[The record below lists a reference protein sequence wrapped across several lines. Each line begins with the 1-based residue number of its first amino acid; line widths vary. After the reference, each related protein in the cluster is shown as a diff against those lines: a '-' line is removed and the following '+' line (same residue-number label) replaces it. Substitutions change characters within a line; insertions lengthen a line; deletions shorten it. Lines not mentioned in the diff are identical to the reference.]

1 MIPTENAKTPPVAPS
16 ALPPELPLLR
26 PVRRSGSARAK
37 LLGLL
42 VLGLLLG
49 GAFLLGFFPRLRQTE
64 ELRQDGEREANR
76 VPEVKVARAVKA
88 ATQVTLTLPGTARA
102 QIEAPIYARINGY
115 LKRFLVDLGDSVRK
129 GQLLA
134 EIESPEV
141 DQQLRQARAN
151 LAVARAALVQNRAN
165 LTLAGIGARRWAA
178 LAKDHAV
185 SQQEADEK
193 QAALEAREA
202 DVHAAEA
209 AIQSQEANVKRY
221 EELQGFMQ
229 ILAPFDGL
237 ISSRSVDIGTLVSE
251 GSTTSTRELFRLVQ
265 VETLRV
271 YVNVRESAMASVQPG
286 LEVQL
291 RFDAHP
297 GRVWTGSVARTARS
311 ADPTSR
317 MMQSEVTVANPDG
330 VLSSGLY
337 AQVVFQLR
345 RVTPPLVV
353 PANAL
358 VIWPKGTFVAVVG
371 EDSIVHYPAVVIGRD
386 TGTQA
391 EILSGLKEGDR
402 VMVNPTTEVREGQ
415 KVRAVDD
422 Q

>member
-1 MIPTENAKTPPVAPS
+1 MIPTENAKTPSPAAPDRPPDLL
-16 ALPPELPLLR
+16 LPR
-26 PVRRSGSARAK
+26 PVQKPGSSGTK
-37 LLGLL
+37 TLGLL
-42 VLGLLLG
+42 VLVVLLG
-49 GAFLLGFFPRLRQTE
+49 GAFLLGFVPRLRQTE
-64 ELRQDGEREANR
+64 ELRQEGEKEQNR
-76 VPEVKVARAVKA
+76 VPEVKVARAAKA
-88 ATQVTLTLPGTARA
+88 TAQVTLTLPGTARA

-115 LKRFLVDLGDSVRK
+115 LKRFLVDLGDSVKK

-151 LAVARAALVQNRAN
+151 LGVAKATLAQNRAN
-165 LTLAGIGARRWAA
+165 WTLAGIGARRWAA

-202 DVHAAEA
+202 DVQAAEA

-229 ILAPFDGL
+229 ILAPFDGI
-237 ISSRSVDIGTLVSE
+237 ISSRSVDVGTLVSE
-251 GSTTSTRELFRLVQ
+251 GSTTSTRELYRLVQ
-265 VETLRV
+265 VDSLRV
-271 YVNVRESAMASVQPG
+271 FVNVPESAMASVQPG

-297 GRVWTGSVARTARS
+297 GRLWTGSVTRTARS

-317 MMQSEVTVANPDG
+317 MMQTEVSVANPDG

-345 RVTPPLVV
+345 RATPPLLV

-358 VIWPKGTFVAVVG
+358 VIWPKGTFIAVVG
-371 EDSIVHYPAVVIGRD
+371 EDSVVHYPAVVIGRD
-386 TGTQA
+386 YGTQA

-402 VMVNPTTEVREGQ
+402 VMINPTTEVKEGQ
-415 KVRAVDD
+415 KVRAVDE

>member
-1 MIPTENAKTPPVAPS
+1 MIPTENASTTPPPA
-16 ALPPELPLLR
+16 AARPPELVLPR
-26 PVRRSGSARAK
+26 PVRKSGSGGAK
-37 LLGLL
+37 
-42 VLGLLLG
+42 VLGLLILIALLIG
-49 GAFLLGFFPRLRQTE
+49 VFLLGYLPRLRQTE
-64 ELRQDGEREANR
+64 ELRRDSEKEENR
-76 VPEVKVARAVKA
+76 LPEVKVARAVRA
-88 ATQVTLTLPGTARA
+88 PAQVTLTLPGTARA
-102 QIEAPIYARINGY
+102 QIETPIYARINGY
-115 LKRFLVDLGDSVRK
+115 LKRFLVDLGDTVKK

-151 LAVARAALVQNRAN
+151 LAVARAALAQNRAN
-165 LTLAGIGARRWAA
+165 LTLADIGARRWVA

-193 QAALEAREA
+193 QAALEARHA
-202 DVHAAEA
+202 DVQAAEA

-229 ILAPFDGL
+229 ILAPFDGI

-251 GSTTSTRELFRLVQ
+251 GSTTSTRELYRLVQ
-265 VETLRV
+265 VDTLRV
-271 YVNVRESAMASVQPG
+271 FVNVPESAMASVQPG

-297 GRVWTGSVARTARS
+297 GRVWAGLVTRTARS
-311 ADPTSR
+311 ADPASR

-337 AQVVFQLR
+337 AQVVFQLKR
-345 RVTPPLVV
+345 ATPPLLV
-353 PANAL
+353 PAKAL
-358 VIWPKGTFVAVVG
+358 VIWPKGSFVAVVG
-371 EDSIVHYPAVVIGRD
+371 PDSIVHYPAVGIGRD
-386 TGTQA
+386 YGTQA
-391 EILSGLKEGDR
+391 EILSGLQEGDR
-402 VMVNPTTEVREGQ
+402 VMVNPTTEVKEGQ

>member
-271 YVNVRESAMASVQPG
+271 YVNVPESAMASVQPG

>member
-1 MIPTENAKTPPVAPS
+1 MIPTENAKTPPPPAAVR
-16 ALPPELPLLR
+16 LPEPEFPR
-26 PVRRSGSARAK
+26 MVQRSGSARSKA
-37 LLGLL
+37 LGLL
-42 VLGLLLG
+42 ILLVLLG
-49 GAFLLGFFPRLRQTE
+49 GAFLLGYFPRLRQAE
-64 ELRQDGEREANR
+64 ELRLEVEKGENR
-76 VPEVKVARAVKA
+76 VQEVKVTRAVRA
-88 ATQVTLTLPGTARA
+88 AAQSTLTLPGTARA
-102 QIEAPIYARINGY
+102 YIETPIYARINGY
-115 LKRFLVDLGDSVRK
+115 LKRFIVDLGDSVKK

-151 LAVARAALVQNRAN
+151 LGVAKAALAQNRAN
-165 LTLAGIGARRWAA
+165 LTLADIGARRWAA

-193 QAALEAREA
+193 EAALEARRA
-202 DVHAAEA
+202 DVQAAEA

-229 ILAPFDGL
+229 ILAPFDGI
-237 ISSRSVDIGTLVSE
+237 ISSRSVDLGTLVSE
-251 GSTTSTRELFRLVQ
+251 GSTTSTRELYRLVQ

-271 YVNVRESAMASVQPG
+271 FVNVPESAMASVQPG

-297 GRVWTGSVARTARS
+297 GRIWKGTVSRTARS
-311 ADPTSR
+311 ADPASR
-317 MMQSEVTVANPDG
+317 MMQTEVTVANPDG

-337 AQVVFQLR
+337 AQVVFQLKR
-345 RVTPPLVV
+345 AEPPLLV

-358 VIWPKGTFVAVVG
+358 VIWPKGSFVAVVG
-371 EDSIVHYPAVVIGRD
+371 EDSVVHYPAVVIGRD
-386 TGTQA
+386 YGTQA

-402 VMVNPTTEVREGQ
+402 VMINPTTEVKEGQ

>member
-1 MIPTENAKTPPVAPS
+1 MIPAEDTRTPPPAAES
-16 ALPPELPLLR
+16 ARPPVLSQSA
-26 PVRRSGSARAK
+26 RRSGTGGVRMV
-37 LLGLL
+37 GLFIL
-42 VLGLLLG
+42 VLLLG
-49 GAFLLGFFPRLRQTE
+49 GAFLLGFVPRLRQTE
-64 ELRQDGEREANR
+64 ELRRDEEKEESR
-76 VPEVKVARAVKA
+76 VPEVKVARVVR
-88 ATQVTLTLPGTARA
+88 ATAQATLTLPGTARA
-102 QIEAPIYARINGY
+102 QIDTPIYARINGY
-115 LKRFLVDLGDSVRK
+115 LKRFLVDLGDNVKK

-151 LAVARAALVQNRAN
+151 LAVAKAAVAQNRAN
-165 LTLAGIGARRWAA
+165 LTLAAIGAKRWAS

-193 QAALEAREA
+193 QAALEARQA
-202 DVHAAEA
+202 DVQAAEA
-209 AIQSQEANVKRY
+209 AVQSQEANVKRY
-221 EELQGFMQ
+221 EELQSFMQ
-229 ILAPFDGL
+229 ITAPFDGI
-237 ISSRSVDIGTLVSE
+237 ISSRSVDVGTLVSE

-271 YVNVRESAMASVQPG
+271 FVSVPESAMASVQPG

-297 GRVWTGSVARTARS
+297 GRVWKGLVARTARS
-311 ADPTSR
+311 SDPVSR
-317 MMQSEVTVANPDG
+317 MMQTEISVANPDG
-330 VLSSGLY
+330 MLSSGLY
-337 AQVVFQLR
+337 AQVVFQLKR
-345 RVTPPLVV
+345 ATPPLMV

-371 EDSIVHYPAVVIGRD
+371 EDSIVHYPAVLIGRD
-386 TGTQA
+386 YGTQA